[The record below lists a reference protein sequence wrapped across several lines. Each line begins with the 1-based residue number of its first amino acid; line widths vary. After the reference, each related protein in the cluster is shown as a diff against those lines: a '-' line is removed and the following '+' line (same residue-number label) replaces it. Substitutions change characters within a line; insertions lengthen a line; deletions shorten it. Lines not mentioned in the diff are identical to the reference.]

1 MRWKEGDV
9 VLKIG
14 ICDDEKEFCDSAER
28 MLKLY
33 MEEKSIP
40 FQADVFNIPSEL
52 VDATEK
58 GTIYDIYLLD
68 IYMPGITGMSIA
80 TELRSRSVKSPVI
93 FLTSSTDHA
102 LEAFGVDATHYLL
115 KPYTKDSFYV
125 GMDKAMQSIASH
137 KDDSIVLKVDNEY
150 RSIPVSEIIYCES
163 EDKYQRLYLESGE
176 KLLIRISG
184 ADLYK
189 QLSQFDSFY
198 HCGRAHIL
206 SLDYISRVTAEGV
219 IFKNGRALKLPH
231 TVLAGL
237 KKAFFNYF
245 N

>member
-1 MRWKEGDV
+1 M
-9 VLKIG
+9 LKIA

-33 MEEKSIP
+33 MEEKAVP
-40 FQADVFNIPSEL
+40 YQADIFNVPSDL
-52 VDATEK
+52 ADMTEK

-68 IYMPGITGMSIA
+68 IYMPGVTGMSIA
-80 TELRSRSVKSPVI
+80 TELRNRDIKSPII

-125 GMDKAMQSIASH
+125 GMDKAMQSITSH
-137 KDDSIVLKVDNEY
+137 KNDSVILKVDNDY
-150 RSIPVSEIIYCES
+150 RSIPVSKLIYCEA
-163 EDKYQRLYLESGE
+163 EDKYQRLYLENGE
-176 KLLIRISG
+176 RLLIRISG
-184 ADLYK
+184 TELYK
-189 QLSQFDSFY
+189 LLSEFDSFY
-198 HCGRAHIL
+198 HCGRAHIINL
-206 SLDYISRVTAEGV
+206 NHISRVTKSGAV
-219 IFKNGRALKLPH
+219 FKNDMQLNLPH

-237 KKAFFNYF
+237 RSAFFDYF

>member
-1 MRWKEGDV
+1 M
-9 VLKIG
+9 LKIA

-33 MEEKSIP
+33 MEEKAVP
-40 FQADVFNIPSEL
+40 YQADVFDVPSDL
-52 VDATEK
+52 ADMTEK

-68 IYMPGITGMSIA
+68 IYMPGVTGMSIA
-80 TELRSRSVKSPVI
+80 TELRNRDIKSPII

-137 KDDSIVLKVDNEY
+137 KNDSVILKVDNDY
-150 RSIPVSEIIYCES
+150 RSILVSKLIYCEA
-163 EDKYQRLYLESGE
+163 EDKYQRLYLASGE
-176 KLLIRISG
+176 RLLVRISG
-184 ADLYK
+184 TELYK
-189 QLSQFDSFY
+189 LLSEFDSFY
-198 HCGRAHIL
+198 HCGRAHIINL
-206 SLDYISRVTAEGV
+206 NHISRVTQSGAV
-219 IFKNGRALKLPH
+219 FKNGMQLNLPH

-237 KKAFFNYF
+237 RSAFFDYF